1 MSPVM
6 VLFIIVSMLLLA
18 LGVPIFFAFGSAA
31 VVHEL
36 FRTGDPFPNLIS
48 HTIVFGVNSVIILAI
63 PLFFYVGQVMNATG
77 LTHILFDFA
86 NQCVGAIKG
95 GLGQVNVLI
104 SMIFAGMSG
113 SEVADIAGLGSI
125 EMQAMK
131 RAGYHTGYAA
141 GITLSSSLVG
151 PIIPP
156 SISAVLYAILAEVPV
171 SSLMMGLLVPGV
183 LMGVFL
189 MAQVY
194 ILASLFPR
202 WFPKHQDEIS
212 LRRWWQTLVRALP
225 ALLTPVIL
233 IGGIASGVFTATES
247 ASVAGVWITLIAAFW
262 YRSLTWRGFWN
273 ILQKTAID
281 SSVIMIILG
290 AATLYVW
297 LLTRA
302 RVPYMIGEWAAGYTN
317 DPFVFMV
324 IVGGVLLLVGCFIP
338 VSVAIN
344 ILVPILAPVAVAFRI
359 EPLHF
364 AAFFICV
371 LNVGNITPPFGLGLF
386 TLQKVTGMPFGELVK
401 GLLPFLIP
409 MFVVVVLVLF
419 FPVISNWLPAFLFYR

>member
-6 VLFIIVSMLLLA
+6 VLFIVVSLVLLA
-18 LGVPIFFAFGSAA
+18 LGVPVFFAFGAA
-31 VVHEL
+31 VVVHEL

-48 HTIVFGVNSVIILAI
+48 HTIVFGVNTVTILAI

-77 LTHILFDFA
+77 LTRILFDFA
-86 NQCVGAIKG
+86 NQCVGAVRG

-113 SEVADIAGLGSI
+113 SEVADIAGLGNI
-125 EMQAMK
+125 EMKAMNQ
-131 RAGYHTGYAA
+131 AGYSPRYSA

-156 SISAVLYAILAEVPV
+156 SISAILYAILAEVPV
-171 SSLMMGLLVPGV
+171 SSLMMGLLIPGV

-194 ILASLFPR
+194 VIAWFRPELFPKPR
-202 WFPKHQDEIS
+202 EEIS
-212 LRRWWQTLVRALP
+212 LRLWRQTFVRALP
-225 ALLTPVIL
+225 ALLTPIIL
-233 IGGIASGVFTATES
+233 VGGIASGVFTATES
-247 ASVAGVWITLIAAFW
+247 ASVAGIWVTLIAAFW
-262 YRSLTWRGFWN
+262 YRTLTWRGLWN

-302 RVPYMIGEWAAGYTN
+302 RVPYMVGEWAAGYTN
-317 DPFVFMV
+317 DPFVFMI
-324 IVGGVLLLVGCFIP
+324 IVGGVLLVVGCFTS

-344 ILVPILAPVAVAFRI
+344 ILVPILAPVAAAFHI
-359 EPLHF
+359 DPLHF

-371 LNVGNITPPFGLGLF
+371 LNVGNITPPFGLGLY
-386 TLQKVTGMPFGELVK
+386 TLQKVTGIPFDELVK

-419 FPVISNWLPAFLFYR
+419 FPVVSNWLPTVLFYR